1 MDEKQKS
8 IWKKSF
14 AGRMA
19 LVIWLAVVVFTI
31 MLGSFIAA
39 LADYNR
45 PMSDWPLAMG
55 IFAGG
60 FLAVCLVSIYVI
72 WPLLRWL
79 FWKHWRRT
87 FFALACVATLIA
99 LAYAEEDWRGWQ
111 AWEKF
116 KHEWEAKGEKFDF
129 KDFIPPPV
137 PDDQNFAMAPIWV
150 ESMKATLG
158 QKNSRQ
164 WFGDK
169 YAEDGRTNFV
179 DRLYMP
185 LALDE
190 DWPTNGWGNWQKA
203 RLTDLKPWQDYY
215 RKLAATTNLFPVA
228 PQPQSPA
235 QDVLLALGKYDP
247 TIEELR
253 QASLRPY
260 SRFPMYNADE
270 PFDILLPQLAALK
283 RCMQTLELRTIAE
296 LENNE
301 GDKALADIKLMLR
314 LTDSTRTDPF
324 LISHLV
330 RIAMIQIAM
339 QSIYQALAQ
348 HKLSDAQLADLDSEL
363 AKLDFLADY
372 KFSMR
377 GERAGAIASIEH
389 MRRTR
394 KVELP
399 DDSDDNSGPKNL
411 SVPISHLLPDAFFYQ
426 NELAIARMQQLW
438 ILPMVDVENKIISPS
453 AVHKYQADGA
463 REFSHYSLYKV
474 FAEGVF
480 PALKNAFQVKTAWTQ
495 SSVDLARTAI
505 ALERYRLAHGEYP
518 ESLDALAPQFIA
530 KVPHD
535 VINGEPLKYR
545 RAGDGQFVL
554 YSVGWNETD
563 DGGVVALDGPFGKSG
578 NVDNR
583 KGDWVWRY
591 PQK

>member
-1 MDEKQKS
+1 MDEKPKS
-8 IWKKSF
+8 IWKKSWT
-14 AGRMA
+14 GRRA
-19 LVIWLAVVVFTI
+19 LPIWGALTGVTI
-31 MLGSFIAA
+31 MLAVFIAA
-39 LADYNR
+39 LGKLDTPIGSTFKTA
-45 PMSDWPLAMG
+45 G
-55 IFAGG
+55 IIGIGIVVVGLIAIY
-60 FLAVCLVSIYVI
+60 FLFPIC
-72 WPLLRWL
+72 RWL

-87 FFALACVATLIA
+87 LFALACLATLIA
-99 LAYAEEDWRGWQ
+99 LAYAEEDWRGWH
-111 AWEKF
+111 AWNKF
-116 KHEWEAKGEKFDF
+116 KREWEAKGEKFDF

-137 PDDQNFAMAPIWV
+137 PDDQNFAMAPIWI

-158 QKNSRQ
+158 PKNFRQ

-179 DRLYMP
+179 DRFYMP

-203 RLTDLKPWQDYY
+203 KLTDLKPLQDYY

-235 QDVLLALGKYDP
+235 QDVLLALSKYDP

-314 LTDSTRTDPF
+314 LTDSIRTDPF

-330 RIAMIQIAM
+330 RIAMMQIAM
-339 QSIYQALAQ
+339 QPVYQALAE
-348 HKLSDAQLADLDSEL
+348 HKLSDAQLANLDSEL

-372 KFSMR
+372 EFSLR

-399 DDSDDNSGPKNL
+399 DDTDDNSGPKNL
-411 SVPISHLLPDAFFYQ
+411 SIPISHLLPDAFFYQ
-426 NELAIARMQQLW
+426 NELAIARMHQLW
-438 ILPMVDVENKIISPS
+438 ILPMVDAENGIVSPTV
-453 AVHKYQADGA
+453 VHERQADGA
-463 REFSHYSLYKV
+463 KEFGHYSLYKV
-474 FAEGVF
+474 FADGDF
-480 PALKNAFQVKTAWTQ
+480 PAFKNAFQIKTAYLQ
-495 SSVDLARTAI
+495 SSVNLARTAV
-505 ALERYRLAHGEYP
+505 ALERYRLAHGEFP
-518 ESLDALAPQFIA
+518 ESLDALAPQFMEKI
-530 KVPHD
+530 PHD
-535 VINGEPLKYR
+535 IINGQPLKYR
-545 RAGDGQFVL
+545 RTADGQFVL
-554 YSVGWNETD
+554 YSVGWNERD
-563 DGGVVALDGPFGKSG
+563 DGGVVVFTKGGG
-578 NVDNR
+578 VENNQ
-583 KGDWVWRY
+583 GDWVWRY
-591 PQK
+591 PAK